1 MKRTALL
8 FAFLL
13 CAAAR
18 AAQPSAAD
26 EQAALRAATTFLNA
40 RNGDLSG
47 AWAALPSSYR
57 AAASEAA
64 AAFARR
70 MDPQIW
76 AQTQRAAVQAAA
88 SGTKKNRFLYRSLVA
103 RGYRFPWPEET
114 SAGTVARLCAKL
126 GAVAQAATLERL
138 ASGDVG
144 ALLATPPLAM
154 KGVTD
159 RLPAPAPLPPLA
171 ARGRPDGSVV
181 VSAPGITPQRMIRV
195 EGVWVPDSVAEAFAN
210 RATWKRDADA
220 FRLRKE
226 DRMKLMFAL
235 PLLNEAAAAAGNAKT
250 QEEFDQIVGGFLSS
264 LDGTSSLLLP

>member
-1 MKRTALL
+1 MQ
-8 FAFLL
+8 
-13 CAAAR
+13 

-26 EQAALRAATTFLNA
+26 EQAAMRAAAAYLNV

-47 AWAALPSSYR
+47 LWASLPPSYR
-57 AAASEAA
+57 TAAQESA

-70 MDPQIW
+70 MDPQIG
-76 AQTQRAAVQAAA
+76 AQVQRAAVQAAA
-88 SGTKKNRFLYRSLVA
+88 SGTKKHRFLYRSLVA

-114 SAGTVARLCAKL
+114 SAGAVARLCAKL
-126 GAVAQAATLERL
+126 GAVAQGATLERL
-138 ASGDVG
+138 ATGDLG

-159 RLPAPAPLPPLA
+159 SLPAPAPLPALSA
-171 ARGRPDGSVV
+171 QGRPDGSVL
-181 VSAPGITPQRMIRV
+181 VSAPGITPQRMVRT
-195 EGVWVPDSVAEAFAN
+195 EGVWVPETVARSFAGC
-210 RATWKRDADA
+210 ASWKRDAEA

-235 PLLNEAAAAAGNAKT
+235 PLLNEAAVAAGNAKT

-264 LDGTSSLLLP
+264 LEGSSSLLIP

>member
-1 MKRTALL
+1 MPW
-8 FAFLL
+8 
-13 CAAAR
+13 AR
-18 AAQPSAAD
+18 MYS
-26 EQAALRAATTFLNA
+26 LTWRIV
-40 RNGDLSG
+40 
-47 AWAALPSSYR
+47 SSPKWKTL
-57 AAASEAA
+57 AASTASA
-64 AAFARR
+64 SPS
-70 MDPQIW
+70 MMPW
-76 AQTQRAAVQAAA
+76 AKC
-88 SGTKKNRFLYRSLVA
+88 SSS
-103 RGYRFPWPEET
+103 P
-114 SAGTVARLCAKL
+114 
-126 GAVAQAATLERL
+126 
-138 ASGDVG
+138 
-144 ALLATPPLAM
+144 TPPLAM

>member
-1 MKRTALL
+1 MKRIALL
-8 FAFLL
+8 FALIL
-13 CAAAR
+13 CAAAQ

-26 EQAALRAATTFLNA
+26 EQAALRAATAYLNV

-47 AWAALPSSYR
+47 AWAALPPSYR
-57 AAASEAA
+57 TAASEAA

-76 AQTQRAAVQAAA
+76 AQAQRAAVQAAA
-88 SGTKKNRFLYRSLVA
+88 SGTTKNVYLYRSLVA

-114 SAGTVARLCAKL
+114 SAGAVARLCAKL
-126 GAVAQAATLERL
+126 GAVSQAATLQRL
-138 ASGDVG
+138 GTGDLSG
-144 ALLATPPLAM
+144 LLATPPLTM

-159 RLPAPAPLPPLA
+159 RLAPPAPLPTLSA
-171 ARGRPDGSVV
+171 HGRADGSVI
-181 VSAPGITPQRMIRV
+181 VSAPGITPQRMVRE
-195 EGVWVPDSVAEAFAN
+195 EGVWVPDTVAEAFAN

-226 DRMKLMFAL
+226 DRMKLMFLL
-235 PLLNEAAAAAGNAKT
+235 PLLNEAAAGAGKAKS

-264 LDGTSSLLLP
+264 LDGASDLLLP